1 MCFYKAPYFS
11 GNPPSFGVLRGRV
24 LPAEQLGVWQDVLQ
38 PVVVQHAEGEYRR
51 SGVVG
56 KVSGDAGWKRQ
67 HHLPGDLHDAPAGPN
82 TEIEAGRKKMGG
94 LKMQQEGFVHAR
106 DGVVTAPASHP
117 LHLGVNLL
125 WF

>member
-1 MCFYKAPYFS
+1 MA
-11 GNPPSFGVLRGRV
+11 LRGAV

-38 PVVVQHAEGEYRR
+38 PVVVQHAEGEHRR

-67 HHLPGDLHDAPAGPN
+67 HHLPGDLHDAPAAPD
-82 TEIEAGRKKMGG
+82 TEIEGGRTKTGA
-94 LKMQQEGFVHAR
+94 LKMQQEGIVRAR

-117 LHLGVNLL
+117 PHRGDEPAVVLNQSGLKQQHRLAAC
-125 WF
+125 